1 MALGSMLLQL
11 KPEAEASLRDC
22 LAGLPGV
29 SVEERTPGG
38 ELVLVVEAE
47 DLTALHRRSRE
58 IEKLPGV
65 LGLYP
70 SYVTT
75 EDEKE

>member
-1 MALGSMLLQL
+1 MALGSMLLKL
-11 KPEAEASLRDC
+11 NPEAEGSLRAC

-38 ELVLVVEAE
+38 ELVLVVEAK
-47 DLTALHRRSRE
+47 DLTSLHQRSRE
-58 IEKLPGV
+58 IEQLPGV
-65 LGLYP
+65 LGVYP

-75 EDEKE
+75 EDEE